1 MVSKRSLQREFE
13 ELKAQSQS
21 QYQEYLHLADLYN
34 DLVNKYNALGAEN
47 TKLKQ
52 DNQRIVSRLNPTF
65 QEEEEARRNI
75 AQSKEI
81 ISGLQKQME
90 ECKVE
95 MSELYSR
102 KQQTEQNIQREINN
116 ILSYKQQ
123 VEQELHSRQMEV
135 AELDAAIKEKKQV
148 FCSLDDEIFL
158 SDFGLYAPT
167 YSFKDSTG
175 YKERLQWVRDQQKL
189 VVKDAKKA
197 VGTTTWTVNGSRKEG
212 QKMVR
217 DVIQLTYRAFNNDC
231 DDIIRKINFSN
242 IDAAHNKIDRSY
254 EILNKLIA
262 MFGISIPDN
271 YRAMKHDEATL
282 AYDYAVV
289 KEEEKEELRA
299 LREQEREER
308 KAQKEIEEK
317 RKALEKEKKKIE
329 QEQERLRAILRDKK
343 DDAAAQE
350 KLDALDAEMVE
361 IEKGIKD
368 TDYREANKRAG
379 YVYIISNI
387 GSFGENV
394 YKIGM
399 TRRLNPEERINELG
413 GASVPFKFDTH
424 ALIFTDDAPGL
435 EATLHNYFDD
445 RKVNLVNPRKEFY
458 RCTLSEIEAAV
469 KAHFDKTVDFIP
481 MASAEEWRKSEM
493 LRRERNSSSNPAMS
507 STASSMKSQW
517 MPS

>member
-1 MVSKRSLQREFE
+1 MVSKRSLQREFD
-13 ELKAQSQS
+13 ELKTRSQG
-21 QYQEYLHLADLYN
+21 QYQEYLHLVDLYN
-34 DLVNKYNALGAEN
+34 DLVSKHNALGEEN
-47 TKLKQ
+47 ANLKK
-52 DNQRIVSRLNPTF
+52 DNQRLVSRLNPTF
-65 QEEEEARRNI
+65 QQEEKARSNI
-75 AQSKEI
+75 AKGKKVI
-81 ISGLQKQME
+81 AGMKVKME
-90 ECKVE
+90 ECKAE
-95 MSELYSR
+95 MRELHSQ
-102 KQQTEQNIQREINN
+102 KQQTESSIQMEINN
-116 ILSYKQQ
+116 ILAYKQQ
-123 VEQELHSRQMEV
+123 VEQELQSKQMEV
-135 AELDAAIKEKKQV
+135 ARLDASIKEKKQI

-158 SDFGLYAPT
+158 SDFGIYAPT

-175 YKERLQWVRDQQKL
+175 YKERLQWVRDQQKS

-197 VGTTTWTVNGSRKEG
+197 AEITNWTVNGSLKEG
-212 QKMVR
+212 KKMVR
-217 DVIQLTYRAFNNDC
+217 DVIQLAYRAFNNDC

-242 IDAAHNKIDRSY
+242 IDAAHKKIDRSY

-271 YRAMKHDEATL
+271 YRLMKHDEATL

-289 KEEEKEELRA
+289 KEEEKEALRE

-308 KAQKEIEEK
+308 KAQKEIEDK
-317 RKALEKEKKKIE
+317 RKALQKEKQKV
-329 QEQERLRAILRDKK
+329 EQERKRLIALLQKKK
-343 DDAAAQE
+343 DDTSAQE
-350 KLDALDAEMVE
+350 KLEALNAEMEE

-399 TRRLNPEERINELG
+399 TRRLNPEDRINELG
-413 GASVPFKFDTH
+413 DASVPFKFDTH
-424 ALIFTDDAPGL
+424 ALIFTEDAPGL
-435 EATLHNYFDD
+435 EAALHNYFDD

-481 MASAEEWRKSEM
+481 TASAEEWRKSEL
-493 LRRERNSSSNPAMS
+493 LRREKNIA
-507 STASSMKSQW
+507 
-517 MPS
+517 